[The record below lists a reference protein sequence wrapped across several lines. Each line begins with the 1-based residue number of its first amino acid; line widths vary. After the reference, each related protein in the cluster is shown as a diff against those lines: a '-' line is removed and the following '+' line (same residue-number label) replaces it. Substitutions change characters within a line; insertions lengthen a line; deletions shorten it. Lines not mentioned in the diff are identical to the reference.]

1 MEHRGIKPVRS
12 VIPELPEAT
21 LAEVLSLADDL
32 DAVITRKP
40 RTTLTP
46 YEDRRYRLLSDHLGR
61 EVARP
66 IEPLT
71 CIGDSNTMFF
81 AGAERLRFI
90 RYRRSAFWKP
100 YWINRGL
107 DLLPAF
113 RVFHVG
119 PATAWKAGDL
129 GSSTR
134 SREKIEKL
142 LAKDLKPGAKLLLSF
157 GEIDCRI
164 HMAKAVL
171 AGGKIEDVVEKT
183 AAKFVQLPASIAAR
197 GFKPAV
203 WGPPQI
209 IPKDEALSSP
219 TFPFIG
225 PWELRRDIT
234 YAYIDR
240 LKAHCERLGIPF
252 IALAGKYHPPM
263 EKAEKRLF
271 HDATHLSQ
279 RLMPLALAELQQ
291 AGILTAI

>member
-1 MEHRGIKPVRS
+1 M
-12 VIPELPEAT
+12 IPELPADT

-32 DAVITRKP
+32 DSLLTRKP
-40 RTTLTP
+40 RTTATP
-46 YEDRRYRLLSDHLGR
+46 FDARRRALLEKHLGR
-61 EVARP
+61 DLKGP

-100 YWINRGL
+100 HWINRGL
-107 DLLPAF
+107 NVLPCF

-134 SREKIEKL
+134 SREKIEIVLK
-142 LAKDLKPGAKLLLSF
+142 KDVKPGSKVLLSF

-164 HMAKAVL
+164 HMAKAVI
-171 AGGKIEDVVEKT
+171 AGGRIDEVVEKT
-183 AAKFVQLPASIAAR
+183 AAKFVKLPQAIAAK
-197 GFKPAV
+197 GFRPIV

-209 IPKDEALSSP
+209 IPKDENLSSP

-225 PWELRRDIT
+225 SWELRRDIT
-234 YAYIDR
+234 YAYIAR
-240 LKAHCERLGIPF
+240 LREHCEKAGIPMV
-252 IALAGKYHPPM
+252 ALAGKYHDPSV
-263 EKAEKRLF
+263 KADIALF
-271 HDATHLSQ
+271 HDSTHLSQ
-279 RLMPLALAELQQ
+279 RLMPLALAELQK
-291 AGILTAI
+291 AEVLAL

>member
-1 MEHRGIKPVRS
+1 M
-12 VIPELPEAT
+12 IPELSEST
-21 LAEVLSLADDL
+21 LAEVMSLADDL
-32 DAVITRKP
+32 DAVITSKR
-40 RTTLTP
+40 RTTVTP
-46 YEDRRYRLLSDHLGR
+46 YEARRYALLSAHLGR
-61 EVARP
+61 EVAGP

-107 DLLPAF
+107 DLLPCF

-134 SREKIEKL
+134 SREKIEIL
-142 LAKDLKPGAKLLLSF
+142 LKKDLKPGSRLLLSF

-183 AAKFVQLPASIAAR
+183 AAKFVQLPEAIAAK
-197 GFKPAV
+197 GFRPAL

-209 IPKDEALSSP
+209 IPKDEKLSSP

-225 PWELRRDIT
+225 SWELRRDIT
-234 YAYIDR
+234 YAYIAS
-240 LKAHCERLGIPF
+240 LKGHCERLGIPF
-252 IALAGKYHPPM
+252 LSIAGLYHPPQ
-263 EKAEKRLF
+263 EKAERALF
-271 HDATHLSQ
+271 HDGTHLSQ
-279 RLMPLALAELQQ
+279 RLMPLALAELQK
-291 AGILTAI
+291 AGILTGL

>member
-1 MEHRGIKPVRS
+1 MIL
-12 VIPELPEAT
+12 ELPADT

-32 DAVITRKP
+32 DALLTCKP
-40 RTTLTP
+40 RTKTTP
-46 YEDRRYRLLSDHLGR
+46 FDERRRALLEKHLGR
-61 EVARP
+61 P
-66 IEPLT
+66 IEGPLEPLT

-100 YWINRGL
+100 HWINRGL
-107 DLLPAF
+107 DLLPCF

-119 PATAWKAGDL
+119 PATAWKAGDP

-134 SREKIEKL
+134 SREKIEIL
-142 LAKDLKPGAKLLLSF
+142 LRKDVKPGSRVLLSF

-171 AGGKIEDVVEKT
+171 AGGKIEEVVEKT
-183 AAKFVQLPASIAAR
+183 AAKFVKLPQAIAAR
-197 GFKPAV
+197 GFRPIV

-209 IPKDEALSSP
+209 IPMNESLSSP

-234 YAYIDR
+234 YAYTAR
-240 LKAHCERLGIPF
+240 LREHCEKAGIPM
-252 IALAGKYHPPM
+252 IALAGLYHPPA
-263 EKAEKRLF
+263 EKADIKFF
-271 HDATHLSQ
+271 HDGTHLSQ
-279 RLMPLALAELQQ
+279 RLMPFALTELQK
-291 AGILTAI
+291 AGVLFT